1 MGLTLRG
8 RSFIPK
14 WLWLSPEDA
23 LEVEGD
29 IDRSYTI
36 GVLSAPTRMSGRF
49 FLSWSIL
56 LLAGVSLHGEI
67 LFVPGKFA
75 SIESAIAAAAAGDVV
90 EVDNGYYFEGNIVL
104 DKAITLRA
112 KNTFQAVIH
121 GETAGRLNDAIFI
134 VRAPVLIEGFI
145 LKNGTCGIV
154 QRGSP
159 DVAWSARNLAVL
171 NMKAAAISIN
181 AAGGNI
187 GSGIFSGIIIDNCG
201 TGFGTND
208 ANSMSVSNC
217 LVANCSTAFAGYD
230 HISFRVEKATI
241 WGCRLLFGESEESLP
256 DPKTSAITRVGE
268 IEVLDPAP
276 AGDDKEGLLSKA
288 LSSRLW
294 ATANGDSLGPIGQG
308 LVLAIAGD
316 VHNRFQAFTRSIQ
329 FYQAAL
335 SIGQHAGSDE
345 VVWRACTGLALAYE
359 RLGDDRAALEHYRKA
374 VLLMES
380 LRGKL
385 PMRYFNPGF
394 FRDKSQVYVSL
405 IHQLA
410 EMHKKEPLPAYLEEA
425 FAVAEKSRARG
436 FLDSLEEAGLD
447 FASTISSDVVAEGK
461 RLSAEVSRYQV
472 ELQTQDLSPSR
483 RADLLVELERI
494 ENAYRDLLIR
504 MRREAPAY
512 ASLHYPGPTGFQ
524 EARTKLL
531 AEGTAL
537 VEFVLGEE
545 CSFAFW
551 ATRDSLSLSLL
562 PPADKLRPLVKN
574 YLKFLTLK
582 DPPEFLAE
590 EGGCRLFEILLGP
603 FRDRLGKEIKRI
615 IIIPDGYLNYL
626 PFESLMIGKVDGRK
640 SRFLIEDYEVS
651 YAPSASALVRLM
663 ERDRYQ
669 TPRKGLLAI
678 FAPKLP
684 VSKNYLFGYP
694 VELFELKHARRE
706 IAAISGLFGR
716 DQRTILE
723 GKLAAEEVLKRL
735 YVGDYRFIHFAVHG
749 IFDDQNWRW
758 SGLLLWRGKDSV
770 EDGILQLR
778 DIFLLTLHSDLVVL
792 SACQTGKGELETGE
806 GIIGLTGG
814 FLFAGSRAVLV
825 SLWNIADRST
835 AAFMEGF
842 YRHLM
847 EGESVSRALQN
858 AKLEMIR
865 SPYRHPYYWAA
876 FSLIGDS
883 QSYSISK

>member
-1 MGLTLRG
+1 
-8 RSFIPK
+8 
-14 WLWLSPEDA
+14 
-23 LEVEGD
+23 
-29 IDRSYTI
+29 
-36 GVLSAPTRMSGRF
+36 MSGRF
-49 FLSWSIL
+49 FRFWSIL
-56 LLAGVSLHGEI
+56 SLGCIPLHSET
-67 LFVPGKFA
+67 LRVPDQFI
-75 SIESAIAAAAAGDVV
+75 SIESAIAAAASGDIV
-90 EVDNGYYFEGNIVL
+90 EVDDGYYFEGNIVL

-112 KNTFQAVIH
+112 KNPFQAVIH
-121 GETAGRLNDAIFI
+121 GETAGRINDAIFI
-134 VRAPVLIEGFI
+134 VRAPVAIEGLI
-145 LKNGTCGIV
+145 LKNGICGIV

-171 NMKAAAISIN
+171 NMKRDAISIN
-181 AAGGNI
+181 AAAENVGRGT
-187 GSGIFSGIIIDNCG
+187 FSGIIIENCG
-201 TGFGTND
+201 TGFATND
-208 ANSMSVSNC
+208 ANSMTVSNC
-217 LVANCSTAFAGYD
+217 LVANCPIAFAGYD
-230 HISFRVEKATI
+230 HISFRVEKVAI
-241 WGCRLLFGESEESLP
+241 WDCRQLFGESEEPLP
-256 DPKTSAITRVGE
+256 DPKTSAITRGGE
-268 IEVLDPAP
+268 IEMFDSAL
-276 AGDDKEGLLSKA
+276 AGDDKKERLPRDLVT
-288 LSSRLW
+288 RLW
-294 ATANGDSLGPIGQG
+294 TPANGDSWGPIGQG
-308 LVLAIAGD
+308 LILAIAGD
-316 VHNRFQAFTRSIQ
+316 ICNRLQSFAWSIR

-335 SIGQHAGSDE
+335 AIGQSAGSDE
-345 VVWRACTGLALAYE
+345 VIWRANAGLALAYE
-359 RLGDDRAALEHYRKA
+359 RLGDDRAALEHFRKA

-472 ELQTQDLSPSR
+472 KLQTQDLSTSQ

-504 MRREAPAY
+504 MRRDAPAY
-512 ASLHYPGPTGFQ
+512 ASLHYPGPIGFQ
-524 EARTKLL
+524 EARAKLL

-537 VEFVLGEE
+537 VEFALGEE
-545 CSFAFW
+545 GSFVFW
-551 ATRDSLSLSLL
+551 ATKDSLSLSPL
-562 PPADKLRPLVKN
+562 PPADQVHPLVKN

-582 DPPEFLAE
+582 DPPEFLAG
-590 EGGCRLFEILLGP
+590 EGGCRMFDILLGP
-603 FRDRLGKEIKRI
+603 FRDRLGKDIKKI

-626 PFESLMIGKVDGRK
+626 PFESLMIRGVDGRE
-640 SRFLIEDYEVS
+640 SRFLIEDCEVS

-663 ERDRYQ
+663 ERDRYR

-678 FAPKLP
+678 LAPKLP

-694 VELFELKHARRE
+694 IEIFELKQARRE
-706 IAAISGLFGR
+706 VSVISGLFE
-716 DQRTILE
+716 DSQRTTLE
-723 GKLAAEEVLKRL
+723 GKLAAEEILKRWP
-735 YVGDYRFIHFAVHG
+735 VGDYRFIHFAVHG

-770 EDGILQLR
+770 EDGVLQLR
-778 DIFLLTLHSDLVVL
+778 DIFLLNLHSDLVVL

-806 GIIGLTGG
+806 GIIGLTAG

-835 AAFMEGF
+835 PAFMEEF

-847 EGESVSRALQN
+847 GGEPVSRALQN

-865 SPYRHPYYWAA
+865 SSYKHPYYWAA

-883 QSYSISK
+883 QPYLISK